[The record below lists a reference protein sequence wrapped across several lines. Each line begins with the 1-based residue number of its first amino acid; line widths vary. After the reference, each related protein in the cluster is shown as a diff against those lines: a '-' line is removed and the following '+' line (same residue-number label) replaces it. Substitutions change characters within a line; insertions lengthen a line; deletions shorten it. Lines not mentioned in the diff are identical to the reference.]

1 MEILETPLSAMWTF
15 PRQKND
21 FYGLEQPKA
30 TMPASGVTQP
40 HHGEATSGFKSRR
53 APPLSLHGRSVIS
66 MLIAGDRRT
75 EHGLAV
81 KRAAHLRRSS
91 VEGLHSGIRPKG
103 RPADILLP

>member
-1 MEILETPLSAMWTF
+1 
-15 PRQKND
+15 
-21 FYGLEQPKA
+21 
-30 TMPASGVTQP
+30 
-40 HHGEATSGFKSRR
+40 
-53 APPLSLHGRSVIS
+53 

-91 VEGLHSGIRPKG
+91 VEGLHSSIRRKG